1 MNEEK
6 EIIRINSWLLFEQM
20 HAWVNGW
27 EKKSDRYSHRIFFG
41 QFNEKDIRL
50 EASLLMSHNRTNNNN
65 IDCHSR
71 KTINKFGFF
80 RFLFFY
86 FFTLFDI
93 LSFGIV
99 FWFYLQTSMKA
110 KDEMEYIHFL
120 SFATM
125 RQNYSVALLLKRIN
139 LFFLLR
145 FFSSL
150 LVSVDRCI
158 LEERYST
165 SQRDLSTTEEQTTH
179 WWNRPCYMKKDECC
193 IRTWC
198 F

>member
-1 MNEEK
+1 M
-6 EIIRINSWLLFEQM
+6 IDHRFVLFCL
-20 HAWVNGW
+20 
-27 EKKSDRYSHRIFFG
+27 G

-50 EASLLMSHNRTNNNN
+50 DASLLMSHNRTNNNN

-93 LSFGIV
+93 ISFGI
-99 FWFYLQTSMKA
+99 FFFLLLYLQISMKA
-110 KDEMEYIHFL
+110 KERRDGIYPFSFL
-120 SFATM
+120 LSLG
-125 RQNYSVALLLKRIN
+125 QNYSVALLLKRID

-145 FFSSL
+145 L
-150 LVSVDRCI
+150 PLVSVDRCI

-165 SQRDLSTTEEQTTH
+165 SQRDLSTTEEQH
-179 WWNRPCYMKKDECC
+179 IDE
-193 IRTWC
+193 IVLVT
-198 F
+198 